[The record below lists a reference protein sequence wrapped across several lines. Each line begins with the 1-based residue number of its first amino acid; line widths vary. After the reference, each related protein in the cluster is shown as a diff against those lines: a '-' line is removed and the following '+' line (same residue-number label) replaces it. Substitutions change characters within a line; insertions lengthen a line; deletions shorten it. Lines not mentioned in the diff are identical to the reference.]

1 MIALLGSL
9 DEVPLVH
16 DNPRSRRGRS
26 VALRWYAVVRR

>member
-1 MIALLGSL
+1 MIAPFGSL

-16 DNPRSRRGRS
+16 DNPRSRRGRP